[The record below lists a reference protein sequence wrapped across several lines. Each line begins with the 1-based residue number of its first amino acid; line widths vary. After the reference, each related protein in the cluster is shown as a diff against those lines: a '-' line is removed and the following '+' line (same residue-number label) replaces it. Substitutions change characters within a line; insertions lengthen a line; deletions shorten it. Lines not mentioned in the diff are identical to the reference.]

1 VKVRH
6 VIPSVAEQSGGPGQ
20 AIVPMCLALQQS
32 EIEVVIATTSSGA
45 EVPPI
50 KQLQGVPIINMPAQF
65 GASFKY
71 SRPLAMWLK
80 QNVGNFD
87 LVHIHAVFNHACTA
101 AATVCR
107 RQRVPYIIRPL
118 GTLDPWSM
126 KQKRWRKN
134 LFWYLLG
141 KRMLL
146 DAAAVHYTSAGEL
159 EAAERSLG
167 LNHGWVVPLGVDTAR
182 VDNLNGS
189 FLDLFPAPRQKE
201 YVLVLSRLDQKK
213 GLEVLLDAFCRL
225 KHDARFST
233 WRLVIAGDGPS
244 RYVATLKKI
253 VNAHKA
259 DNSVVFTGRLD
270 QEAKLAALSHASLLA
285 LPSHHENFGLCAME
299 ALAMGVPVLI
309 SSNVNLAPQ
318 VERAKA
324 GWIVKVDTGSI
335 QAALAEA
342 LTVRGERDRRGRNGK
357 MLAAKFDW
365 QVVAQELVARY
376 SQIV

>member
-1 VKVRH
+1 
-6 VIPSVAEQSGGPGQ
+6 
-20 AIVPMCLALQQS
+20 MCLALQQAG
-32 EIEVVIATTSSGA
+32 IEVVIASTAPGV
-45 EVPPI
+45 EVPSVTR
-50 KQLQGVPIINMPAQF
+50 LRGVPIINMPAQF

-71 SRPLAMWLK
+71 SRPLARWLK

-101 AATVCR
+101 AAMACR
-107 RQRVPYIIRPL
+107 QQRVPYIIRPL

-126 KQKRWRKN
+126 KQKPRRKN
-134 LFWYLLG
+134 LFWFLFG

-146 DAAAVHYTSAGEL
+146 GAAAVHYTSSGER

-167 LNHGWVVPLGVDTAR
+167 LNHGWVVPLGVDTAP

-189 FLDLFPAPRQKE
+189 FLDLFPALRQKE
-201 YVLVLSRLDQKK
+201 YVLVLSRLDPKK
-213 GLEVLLDAFCRL
+213 GLEVLLDAFCGL
-225 KHDARFST
+225 KHDLRFSA
-233 WRLVIAGDGPS
+233 WHLVIAGDGPPS
-244 RYVATLKKI
+244 YIAKLKKI

-259 DNSVVFTGRLD
+259 VNSVVFTGWLD
-270 QEAKLAALSHASLLA
+270 QEAKLAVLSHASLLA
-285 LPSHHENFGLCAME
+285 LPSHHENFGLCVME

-318 VERAKA
+318 VEKAKA
-324 GWIVKVDTGSI
+324 GWIVRVDAGSI

-342 LTVRGERDRRGRNGK
+342 LTVKGERKRRGRNGK
-357 MLAAKFDW
+357 MLATKFDW
-365 QVVAQELVARY
+365 GVVAQELVRRY